1 MTMVNY
7 RFFEFLKSYWRD
19 SIRPHKINSG
29 KINQYQFKT
38 VVKMKYS
45 DDNVGNEEKKRKIQE
60 DFSLGKMWRQHSD
73 SYQKGIETS
82 VFPFTTLDSWEF
94 YIQRLKDYDTW
105 V

>member
-1 MTMVNY
+1 M
-7 RFFEFLKSYWRD
+7 KSQ
-19 SIRPHKINSG
+19 PTG
-29 KINQYQFKT
+29 KDF
-38 VVKMKYS
+38 
-45 DDNVGNEEKKRKIQE
+45 DVGKDWGQ
-60 DFSLGKMWRQHSD
+60 DSD